1 MHETYMDPSVV
12 RNVRLY
18 MTGTKAIWIDV
29 NDVPWLIDFVKAEYE
44 CQEGCEAPAD
54 STSPALADH
63 GGGIGIE
70 GCSIIWNFEKSQY
83 EAKIDRARHPTL
95 AGSYVVSPSDMD
107 EAKWNKVVGS
117 DSGSFHA
124 ATADSLQTATLAYL
138 KQSLSELI
146 GRE

>member
-83 EAKIDRARHPTL
+83 EAKIALMDSRSLCTCPVWSTLPHESRRESTGLHSLARCTRRLFDL
-95 AGSYVVSPSDMD
+95 ALWV
-107 EAKWNKVVGS
+107 K
-117 DSGSFHA
+117 
-124 ATADSLQTATLAYL
+124 
-138 KQSLSELI
+138 
-146 GRE
+146 